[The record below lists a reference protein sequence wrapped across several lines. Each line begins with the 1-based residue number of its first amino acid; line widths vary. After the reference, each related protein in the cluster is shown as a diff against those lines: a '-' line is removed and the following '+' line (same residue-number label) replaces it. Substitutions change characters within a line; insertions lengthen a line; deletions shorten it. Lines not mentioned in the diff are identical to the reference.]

1 MSTIDLY
8 LTEPQEQFAFSTD
21 QFPAMVAGLGAGKSR
36 ASTIRLILLM
46 IENIEQTGKGIN
58 TLYTMP
64 TYDLL
69 RLRAMVGIEDDLTS
83 LGFDYKTNKS
93 EYSIHVPE
101 LQGSIL
107 FRSYEKP
114 ERLVAFEVAHSIADE
129 IDTLQKEKA
138 ALVWR
143 KITERTR
150 QAAYRKNSI
159 AAPTTPD
166 QGVNGFVYQKW
177 VKEAKKGYSI
187 IKASTL
193 SNPYLPDDY
202 VEQIRSN
209 YDPILADLYING
221 EFVSLSQNK
230 VYHFFDRFRHHSPR
244 VLQSNDWCHISIDF
258 NIGGSCSN
266 VWVIENN
273 KPIAVDEFVSHDT
286 QDFINNLAR
295 FKDHKVT
302 VYPDASGSAQRTNA
316 ANSDIQLIQQA
327 GYHVDAPNMNPFVRD
342 RINSMNALFAHDK
355 IAVNTDKCPEL
366 THALETQGYNDNGEP
381 EKFNAHPAID
391 DWVDSSGYF
400 IHRKFPIRK
409 PVTRVDASW

>member
-1 MSTIDLY
+1 MITDIY
-8 LTEPQEQFAFSTD
+8 LTEPQEEFVFSND
-21 QFPAMVAGLGAGKSR
+21 PFPAMVAGLGAGKSR
-36 ASTIRLILLM
+36 ASTFRLIMLM
-46 IENIEQTGKGIN
+46 IENIEKTGQGIN

-69 RLRAMVGIEDDLTS
+69 RLRAMVGVEDDLNA
-83 LGFDYKTNKS
+83 LGLTFKTNKS

-101 LQGSIL
+101 LKGSIL

-129 IDTLQKEKA
+129 IDTLTKEKA

-150 QAAYRKNSI
+150 QTSYRKNSI

-177 VKEAKKGYSI
+177 VKEAKDGYSI

-193 SNPYLPDDY
+193 SNPYLPPDY
-202 VEQIRSN
+202 VDQIRSN

-221 EFVSLSQNK
+221 EFVSLTQNK
-230 VYHFFDRFRHHSPR
+230 VYHFFNRLRHHSAR
-244 VLQSNDWCHISIDF
+244 TLQKGDWCHISIDF
-258 NIGGSCSN
+258 NIGGCCSV
-266 VWVIENN
+266 VWVIDNN

-286 QDFINNLAR
+286 QDFINNLTR
-295 FKDHKVT
+295 FKGHKIT
-302 VYPDASGSAQRTNA
+302 IYPDASGSSQRTNA
-316 ANSDIQLIQQA
+316 ANSDIQLIQQH

-342 RINSMNALFAHDK
+342 RINSTNALLAHDK
-355 IAVNTDKCPEL
+355 MAVNTDKCPEL
-366 THALETQGYNDNGEP
+366 THAYETQGYNERGEP
-381 EKFNAHPAID
+381 EKFNEHPAID

-400 IHRKFPIRK
+400 INRRFPILK
-409 PVTRVDASW
+409 PLAQAPRIY